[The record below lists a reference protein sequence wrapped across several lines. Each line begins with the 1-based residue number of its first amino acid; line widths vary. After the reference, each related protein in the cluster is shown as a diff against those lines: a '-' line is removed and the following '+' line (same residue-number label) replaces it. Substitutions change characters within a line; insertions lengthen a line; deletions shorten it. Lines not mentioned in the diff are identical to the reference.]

1 MLEIT
6 DLMMNSH
13 TVARPSAIDPL
24 LLKDEKT
31 ETMGAT
37 MLEHLRLKS
46 REVQLDTSKR
56 VLRKFWRNPKCEEIF
71 TQTEFKDGETI
82 RQLEL

>member
-6 DLMMNSH
+6 DLMMNTQPS
-13 TVARPSAIDPL
+13 VRPAAIDPL

-56 VLRKFWRNPKCEEIF
+56 VIRKFYRNPKCE
-71 TQTEFKDGETI
+71 D
-82 RQLEL
+82 